1 MDLAKRNQRSVHIW
15 AVKALL
21 LLVSYN
27 VPELNAKAL
36 PNCSYPAVYS
46 FGDSLTDTGNSIAAF
61 PDQFAQVEL
70 DPYGFEFPMHAAD
83 RYSDGKLPIDYLEFG
98 VRGRPNYPWL
108 RSIAGDFEYG
118 TNFASAGGSSRN
130 STGWKPDHGF
140 NTPFSLNA
148 QVRWFERYTV
158 RLLTYYYYKNSF
170 GDSAV
175 VQTTLPA
182 ENSLNQSL
190 YMMYAGFQYYFFDL
204 YEKKLTPG
212 QGLDTVPDVVDAIN
226 TAIESLV
233 GLYATEVLVVN
244 LPPLGCIPSLL
255 TLFSSQ
261 NSDEYDTY
269 GYLKNIN
276 LISTTHNKILQ
287 DTVTDLRA
295 KFTNVTFYLGNL
307 HDVYIDIL
315 KSPESY
321 NVTKPL

>member
-1 MDLAKRNQRSVHIW
+1 
-15 AVKALL
+15 
-21 LLVSYN
+21 
-27 VPELNAKAL
+27 
-36 PNCSYPAVYS
+36 
-46 FGDSLTDTGNSIAAF
+46 
-61 PDQFAQVEL
+61 
-70 DPYGFEFPMHAAD
+70 
-83 RYSDGKLPIDYLEFG
+83 
-98 VRGRPNYPWL
+98 
-108 RSIAGDFEYG
+108 
-118 TNFASAGGSSRN
+118 
-130 STGWKPDHGF
+130 
-140 NTPFSLNA
+140 
-148 QVRWFERYTV
+148 
-158 RLLTYYYYKNSF
+158 
-170 GDSAV
+170 
-175 VQTTLPA
+175 
-182 ENSLNQSL
+182 
-190 YMMYAGFQYYFFDL
+190 MMYAGFQYYFFDL

-269 GYLKNIN
+269 GCLKNIN

-315 KSPESY
+315 KSPASY
-321 NVTKPL
+321 SKPRSAVKFLHLMLSSTQNSVGCYAQMVLFKC